1 MGDVMKVREAI
12 ERIRRYGGTSIYTN
26 NGTEIVLL
34 DLCNSEWDCIGKIK
48 VIGGKKIYRDIF
60 CQVKPSK
67 LTRHMEVIEKYTMYF
82 PDGNGY
88 SYFDNDEYVIP
99 ERDMNLFVSLN
110 GGIDEYQ
117 TVSVSA
123 YMYDDMMWAFCDKYE
138 VE

>member
-1 MGDVMKVREAI
+1 MKVREAI

-34 DLCNSEWDCIGKIK
+34 DLCNGEWDCIGKIK

-60 CQVKPSK
+60 CQVKSSK

-82 PDGNGY
+82 PDANGY
-88 SYFDNDEYVIP
+88 SYFNEDEYVIP
-99 ERDMNLFVSLN
+99 EHDLNLFVSLN

-123 YMYDDMMWAFCDKYE
+123 YMYDDMMWAFCDKYG